1 MKLLAFNI
9 LLQITIFI
17 NRIILICNKRLNKS
31 NLYGNKIYV
40 LFLIECKLWE
50 VYMLNKISLYNVNN
64 SQIQSFK
71 GHEHAEQN
79 NLNTKQKATIL
90 ASSALGMTP
99 VIATLAHRKG
109 FSLNPVR
116 IAKTPIKDWAIFK
129 YSPKGKYIHF
139 GPAEIIATAIGSVVG
154 GFIGGSIVDKDNI
167 SAKKREVVNQVLGNV
182 LVPVGCVGGGAK
194 IYKKYADKIESIIP
208 QIKSPKQSA
217 QIFNKVLK
225 SIPNGVCTL
234 GLLGLGL
241 YLGNKVSNFLNEHI
255 YHKKVDRNMKFT
267 DCAPHVDDV
276 CMAVSM
282 MNEDSPFAAKL
293 ERVIPLALLV
303 PGYETGTA
311 REH

>member
-1 MKLLAFNI
+1 MKSIAFNI

-50 VYMLNKISLYNVNN
+50 VHMINKISLNN
-64 SQIQSFK
+64 INNTSFK
-71 GHEHAEQN
+71 GQEHNSSN

-139 GPAEIIATAIGSVVG
+139 GPAEIIATAIGSAVG

-194 IYKKYADKIESIIP
+194 IYKKYANKIESIIP

>member
-1 MKLLAFNI
+1 MIFVKRNFFKYVNCFLNCVCVI
-9 LLQITIFI
+9 YYTITF
-17 NRIILICNKRLNKS
+17 S
-31 NLYGNKIYV
+31 AEP
-40 LFLIECKLWE
+40 FS
-50 VYMLNKISLYNVNN
+50 ISLCHIP
-64 SQIQSFK
+64 STS
-71 GHEHAEQN
+71 
-79 NLNTKQKATIL
+79 
-90 ASSALGMTP
+90 
-99 VIATLAHRKG
+99 
-109 FSLNPVR
+109 
-116 IAKTPIKDWAIFK
+116 
-129 YSPKGKYIHF
+129 
-139 GPAEIIATAIGSVVG
+139 
-154 GFIGGSIVDKDNI
+154 KDNI

>member
-1 MKLLAFNI
+1 MKKILCILFCLLPVLGGKAQTLYRDQVRI
-9 LLQITIFI
+9 EKESITRNEDNNVLSIDMDI
-17 NRIILICNKRLNKS
+17 VMQENLKLSS
-31 NLYGNKIYV
+31 NHV
-40 LFLIECKLWE
+40 
-50 VYMLNKISLYNVNN
+50 
-64 SQIQSFK
+64 
-71 GHEHAEQN
+71 
-79 NLNTKQKATIL
+79 
-90 ASSALGMTP
+90 
-99 VIATLAHRKG
+99 ATL
-109 FSLNPVR
+109 
-116 IAKTPIKDWAIFK
+116 TPFLESNGRTKIL
-129 YSPKGKYIHF
+129 P
-139 GPAEIIATAIGSVVG
+139 
-154 GFIGGSIVDKDNI
+154 SIVVYGR
-167 SAKKREVVNQVLGNV
+167 KREVVNQVLGNV

-282 MNEDSPFAAKL
+282 MNEESPFAAKL

>member
-1 MKLLAFNI
+1 MKSIAFNI

-50 VYMLNKISLYNVNN
+50 VYMLNKISLNN
-64 SQIQSFK
+64 INNTSFK
-71 GHEHAEQN
+71 GQEHNSSN
-79 NLNTKQKATIL
+79 NLSTKQKATIL

>member
-1 MKLLAFNI
+1 MKSIAFNI

-79 NLNTKQKATIL
+79 NLSTKQKATIL

-139 GPAEIIATAIGSVVG
+139 GPAEIIATAIGSVIG

-194 IYKKYADKIESIIP
+194 IYKKYADKI
-208 QIKSPKQSA
+208 QQ
-217 QIFNKVLK
+217 LK
-225 SIPNGVCTL
+225 
-234 GLLGLGL
+234 
-241 YLGNKVSNFLNEHI
+241 
-255 YHKKVDRNMKFT
+255 
-267 DCAPHVDDV
+267 
-276 CMAVSM
+276 
-282 MNEDSPFAAKL
+282 
-293 ERVIPLALLV
+293 
-303 PGYETGTA
+303 
-311 REH
+311 

>member
-1 MKLLAFNI
+1 MKSIAFNI

-50 VYMLNKISLYNVNN
+50 VHMINKISLNN
-64 SQIQSFK
+64 INNTSFK
-71 GHEHAEQN
+71 GQEHNSSN
-79 NLNTKQKATIL
+79 NLSTKQKATIL

-129 YSPKGKYIHF
+129 FSPKGKYIHF
-139 GPAEIIATAIGSVVG
+139 GPAQIIATAIGSVVG

-167 SAKKREVVNQVLGNV
+167 NAKKREVVNQVLGNV

-194 IYKKYADKIESIIP
+194 LYNKFANKIESYIP
-208 QIKSPKQSA
+208 QIKSPKKSA

>member
-1 MKLLAFNI
+1 MI
-9 LLQITIFI
+9 
-17 NRIILICNKRLNKS
+17 
-31 NLYGNKIYV
+31 
-40 LFLIECKLWE
+40 
-50 VYMLNKISLYNVNN
+50 NKISLNN
-64 SQIQSFK
+64 INNTSFK
-71 GHEHAEQN
+71 GQEHNSSN
-79 NLNTKQKATIL
+79 NLSTKQKATIL

-194 IYKKYADKIESIIP
+194 IYKKYADKIESVIP

>member
-1 MKLLAFNI
+1 MKSIAFNI

-50 VYMLNKISLYNVNN
+50 VHMINKISLNN
-64 SQIQSFK
+64 INNTSFK
-71 GHEHAEQN
+71 GQEHNSSN
-79 NLNTKQKATIL
+79 NLSTKQKATIL

-139 GPAEIIATAIGSVVG
+139 GPAEIIATAIGSVIG

-282 MNEDSPFAAKL
+282 MNEESPFAAKL

>member
-1 MKLLAFNI
+1 MI
-9 LLQITIFI
+9 
-17 NRIILICNKRLNKS
+17 
-31 NLYGNKIYV
+31 
-40 LFLIECKLWE
+40 
-50 VYMLNKISLYNVNN
+50 NKISLNN
-64 SQIQSFK
+64 INNTSFK
-71 GHEHAEQN
+71 GQEHNSSN

-139 GPAEIIATAIGSVVG
+139 GPAEIIATAIGSVIG

-194 IYKKYADKIESIIP
+194 LYNKYANKIESIIP

>member
-1 MKLLAFNI
+1 MKSIAFNI

-17 NRIILICNKRLNKS
+17 NRIILICNKRLNKFG
-31 NLYGNKIYV
+31 YHGNKVYV

-50 VYMLNKISLYNVNN
+50 VYMLNKISLNNVNN
-64 SQIQSFK
+64 PNFK
-71 GHEHAEQN
+71 GHDHHEQKD
-79 NLNTKQKATIL
+79 LTSKQKATIL

-129 YSPKGKYIHF
+129 FSPKGKYIHF
-139 GPAEIIATAIGSVVG
+139 GPIQIIATAIGSVIG

-167 SAKKREVVNQVLGNV
+167 SAKKREVVNQILGNV

-194 IYKKYADKIESIIP
+194 LYNKFANKIESVIP
-208 QIKSPKQSA
+208 QIKSPKKAA

-311 REH
+311 QEKKE

>member
-1 MKLLAFNI
+1 MI
-9 LLQITIFI
+9 
-17 NRIILICNKRLNKS
+17 
-31 NLYGNKIYV
+31 
-40 LFLIECKLWE
+40 
-50 VYMLNKISLYNVNN
+50 NKISLNN
-64 SQIQSFK
+64 INNTSFK
-71 GHEHAEQN
+71 GQEHNSSN
-79 NLNTKQKATIL
+79 NLSTKQKATIL

-109 FSLNPVR
+109 FSLNPIR

-129 YSPKGKYIHF
+129 FSPKGKYIHF
-139 GPAEIIATAIGSVVG
+139 GPAQIIATAIGSVVG

-194 IYKKYADKIESIIP
+194 LYNKFANKIESYIP
-208 QIKSPKQSA
+208 QIKSPKKSA

-225 SIPNGVCTL
+225 SVPNGVCTL

>member
-1 MKLLAFNI
+1 MKSIAFNI

-17 NRIILICNKRLNKS
+17 NRIILICNKRLNKFG
-31 NLYGNKIYV
+31 YHGNKVYV

-50 VYMLNKISLYNVNN
+50 VYMLNKISLNN
-64 SQIQSFK
+64 INNTSFK
-71 GHEHAEQN
+71 GQEHNSSN
-79 NLNTKQKATIL
+79 NLSTKQKATIL

>member
-1 MKLLAFNI
+1 MKSIAFNI

-50 VYMLNKISLYNVNN
+50 VHMINKISLNN
-64 SQIQSFK
+64 INNTSFK
-71 GHEHAEQN
+71 GQEHNSSN
-79 NLNTKQKATIL
+79 NLSTKQKATIL

-129 YSPKGKYIHF
+129 FSPKGKYIHF

>member
-1 MKLLAFNI
+1 
-9 LLQITIFI
+9 
-17 NRIILICNKRLNKS
+17 
-31 NLYGNKIYV
+31 
-40 LFLIECKLWE
+40 
-50 VYMLNKISLYNVNN
+50 MLNKISLYNVNN

-139 GPAEIIATAIGSVVG
+139 GPAQIIATAIGSVVG

-194 IYKKYADKIESIIP
+194 LYNKFANKIESIIP

>member
-1 MKLLAFNI
+1 MQVTPVN
-9 LLQITIFI
+9 
-17 NRIILICNKRLNKS
+17 S
-31 NLYGNKIYV
+31 NLNQTNTNYNK
-40 LFLIECKLWE
+40 
-50 VYMLNKISLYNVNN
+50 NKERKI
-64 SQIQSFK
+64 
-71 GHEHAEQN
+71 
-79 NLNTKQKATIL
+79 KAGVAVT
-90 ASSALGMTP
+90 SALG
-99 VIATLAHRKG
+99 VATALAHISKKQG
-109 FSLNPVR
+109 FSLNPSR

-129 YSPKGKYIHF
+129 FSPKGKYIHF

-194 IYKKYADKIESIIP
+194 LYNKYANKIESIIP
-208 QIKSPKQSA
+208 QIKSPKKSA

-225 SIPNGVCTL
+225 SVPNGVCTL

>member
-1 MKLLAFNI
+1 MKSIAFNI

-17 NRIILICNKRLNKS
+17 KRIILICNKRLNKS

-50 VYMLNKISLYNVNN
+50 VHMINKISLNN
-64 SQIQSFK
+64 INNTNFK
-71 GHEHAEQN
+71 GQEHNSSN

>member
-1 MKLLAFNI
+1 MKSIAFNI

-50 VYMLNKISLYNVNN
+50 VHMINKISLNN
-64 SQIQSFK
+64 INNTSFK
-71 GHEHAEQN
+71 GQEHNSSN
-79 NLNTKQKATIL
+79 NLSTKQKATIL